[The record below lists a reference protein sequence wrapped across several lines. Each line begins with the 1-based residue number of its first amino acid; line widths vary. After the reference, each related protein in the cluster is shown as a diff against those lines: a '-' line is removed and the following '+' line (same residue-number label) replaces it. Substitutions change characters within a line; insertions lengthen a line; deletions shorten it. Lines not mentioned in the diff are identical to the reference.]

1 MYLLGFN
8 HKDPV
13 TSAKKYLEDD
23 GNPYDFVGVDS
34 DGLIALEFGVFGL
47 PETYLIN
54 EDGKIIYK
62 FMGPITKDVL
72 KNEIEPLLRILR
84 TIILCF
90 ICFAFKT
97 YAVENIDERV
107 KNLTLELR
115 CMTCQNQSIYDSDAE
130 FSNDIKKIVKQ
141 KLQEGESERDI
152 KKFLVER
159 YSEYILFR
167 PVVNYNNI
175 FLWSFPFILL
185 IIGLFFVLI
194 KSKRNKV

>member
-1 MYLLGFN
+1 MKLN
-8 HKDPV
+8 HFFK
-13 TSAKKYLEDD
+13 
-23 GNPYDFVGVDS
+23 N
-34 DGLIALEFGVFGL
+34 
-47 PETYLIN
+47 IN
-54 EDGKIIYK
+54 IIISI
-62 FMGPITKDVL
+62 FLFFT
-72 KNEIEPLLRILR
+72 
-84 TIILCF
+84 
-90 ICFAFKT
+90 FKL

-107 KNLTLELR
+107 KSLTLELR

-159 YSEYILFR
+159 YGEYILFR
-167 PVVNYNNI
+167 PLMNYNNI

-194 KSKRNKV
+194 KSKGNKVWNNLFCFFLFSLYGFLII